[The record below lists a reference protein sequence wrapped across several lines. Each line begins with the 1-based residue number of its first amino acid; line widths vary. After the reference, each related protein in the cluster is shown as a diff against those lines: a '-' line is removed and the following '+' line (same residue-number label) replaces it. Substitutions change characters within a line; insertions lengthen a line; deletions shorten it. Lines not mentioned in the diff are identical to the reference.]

1 MKIDFF
7 FAWTKN
13 KDRSDEYTKAVG
25 GGLKFPPLLKWLKI
39 SDKKK
44 KDRPEK

>member
-13 KDRSDEYTKAVG
+13 KDRSDEKTKSIG
-25 GGLKFPPLLKWLKI
+25 GDFKFPSLFGWLKI
-39 SDKKK
+39 FSRNKKNQP
-44 KDRPEK
+44 D